1 MLARKISPECQCL
14 SYFATVAPWQK
25 EHFGATLQ
33 PIKYRRNHDTMIF
46 NAWGHC
52 FDCHFEGMLEYR
64 HITGENYSDEQAAG
78 VMLVQHCPAC
88 ESTEHALIPID
99 YYREMM
105 EELQARLES
114 MPDD

>member
-1 MLARKISPECQCL
+1 MK
-14 SYFATVAPWQK
+14 
-25 EHFGATLQ
+25 
-33 PIKYRRNHDTMIF
+33 F

-64 HITGENYSDEQAAG
+64 HIAGEDYKDEEAVG

-105 EELQARLES
+105 EELHARLDAEQT
-114 MPDD
+114 DE